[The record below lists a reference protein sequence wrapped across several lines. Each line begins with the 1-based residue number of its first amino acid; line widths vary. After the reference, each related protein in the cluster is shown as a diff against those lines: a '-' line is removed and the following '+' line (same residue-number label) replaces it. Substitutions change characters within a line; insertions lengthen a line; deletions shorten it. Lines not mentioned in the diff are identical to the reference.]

1 MKMNYFNQSESFNVL
16 TFSLEYSR
24 IHGWIAIVICII
36 GTIFNIFNLIV
47 LRRSKFASN
56 ETNTILAS
64 IALCDSI
71 TMISYSPFIVHFYI
85 INSSPIYSDLDPER
99 DTKYWTLYSLF
110 SSLTCI
116 TFHSMSIWLTVYL
129 SIYRCLTI
137 KKSITNKYRP
147 NFILNFILTRTKTTI
162 WLIFLFCFT
171 FCVPTYMYPVLKE
184 HIYEYDN
191 TNRHNNNNTVI
202 RLIYYIDQSDLNRDK
217 NDLIFKLSFYLQA
230 FFGKI
235 IPSGLLGLFISFLLY
250 FLILIKRKKDILFSN
265 KVYMLMIIFITII
278 L

>member
-16 TFSLEYSR
+16 TFSLDYSR
-24 IHGWIAIVICII
+24 LHGWIAVVICII
-36 GTIFNIFNLIV
+36 GSIFNIFNLIV

-85 INSSPIYSDLDPER
+85 KNSSPIYSDLDPDR
-99 DTKYWTLYSLF
+99 DTKYWTIYSLF

-116 TFHSMSIWLTVYL
+116 TIHSMSNWLTVYL
-129 SIYRCLTI
+129 SVYRCLII

-147 NFILNFILTRTKTTI
+147 YLFLSFILARPRTTI
-162 WLIFLFCFT
+162 VLIFMFCMS

-184 HIYEYDN
+184 HIYEYDS
-191 TNRHNNNNTVI
+191 TNRNSNNNTVI
-202 RLIYYIDQSDLNRDK
+202 RLIFYIDQSDLNRDK

-235 IPSGLLGLFISFLLY
+235 IPSFLLGLFISFLLY
-250 FLILIKRKKDILFSN
+250 FLILIKKKKDILFN
-265 KVYMLMIIFITII
+265 HKVS
-278 L
+278 